1 MLVTDFFDLQF
12 KHLKFDA
19 KLASEIYK
27 YQIHLTTKNEDHML
41 FFGGGL
47 TGCYS
52 LATSVNDVNYLFKDI
67 LDSDYLEINR
77 SLDEID
83 DIKLEFSV
91 GSDLFNL
98 TIMYLL
104 HKFINSQ
111 LDQKKKDRVLFDLIL
126 ILQYKLTTGVIK
138 KYFKYQTDVKTAT
151 ATFDALSNQ
160 FILKKLGT
168 WQNYFNYKARY
179 AIDDGKVISVAKK
192 FDDIMVIMIK
202 INDFYNAINDM
213 VKNIYN
219 VFIGIANRKEK
230 LATRKDTYE
239 SENGEQVADL
249 NNRVIDFQEKAISA
263 FKDLDRITSRREYKL
278 VLDVN
283 KSIEARFMSKIL
295 IQISNDL
302 LTQRVEDFIRNTVI
316 TITEYFKEHR
326 YLNSNI
332 DASGFITDLKFSL
345 LKTRNKEDPLEKLK
359 EDILKYIIE
368 KKIGISSGREN
379 RYVLGLMMLI
389 TLFAVL

>member
-27 YQIHLTTKNEDHML
+27 YQIYLTTKNEDHML

-77 SLDEID
+77 SLEEID

-104 HKFINSQ
+104 HKFINSP

-168 WQNYFNYKARY
+168 WQNYFNYKARH
-179 AIDDGKVISVAKK
+179 AIDEGKVILVAKK
-192 FDDIMVIMIK
+192 FDDITAIMIK
-202 INDFYNAINDM
+202 INDFYNGINDM

-219 VFIGIANRKEK
+219 IFIGIANRKEK

-249 NNRVIDFQEKAISA
+249 NNKVIDFQEKAISA
-263 FKDLDRITSRREYKL
+263 FKDLDRITSRHEYKL

-283 KSIEARFMSKIL
+283 KSIEVRFMSKLL
-295 IQISNDL
+295 IHVSNDL

-316 TITEYFKEHR
+316 IITEYFKEHR

-359 EDILKYIIE
+359 EEILKYIIE
-368 KKIGISSGREN
+368 KNLGISKGREN
-379 RYVLGLMMLI
+379 RYALGLMMLI

>member
-263 FKDLDRITSRREYKL
+263 FKDLDRVTSRREYKL